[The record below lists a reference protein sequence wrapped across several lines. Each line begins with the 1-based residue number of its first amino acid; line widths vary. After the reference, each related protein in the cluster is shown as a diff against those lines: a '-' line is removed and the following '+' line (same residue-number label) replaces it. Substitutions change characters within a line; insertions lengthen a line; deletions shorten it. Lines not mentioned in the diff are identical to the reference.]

1 MAPALEIGLDINKLS
16 VAFPLSP
23 YLIIEHLMI
32 EHLKITYKRI
42 NNYNHDSLI
51 LADFTDFQIFCWFF
65 CRSKNWKLPSFLI
78 FSLAIIPTPS
88 IIYRINV
95 PWKVWSAIY
104 SAECYLFRVKFSSV
118 RRQVKESFGV
128 FGVLSQIF
136 NRIRLIAYW

>member
-51 LADFTDFQIFCWFF
+51 LADFTDFQIFC
-65 CRSKNWKLPSFLI
+65 
-78 FSLAIIPTPS
+78 
-88 IIYRINV
+88 
-95 PWKVWSAIY
+95 
-104 SAECYLFRVKFSSV
+104 
-118 RRQVKESFGV
+118 
-128 FGVLSQIF
+128 
-136 NRIRLIAYW
+136 